1 MSITDELRKAFDS
14 CTVMAGV
21 KPDFE
26 CVYITKSCALLY
38 LDELEDALND
48 GYMELPKDANG
59 EFIHIGDVMEWPDDK
74 AFEVVGIGDGV
85 LFYTENNESADWTGA
100 STKRHYNPAVR
111 DVLFE
116 FAKRWD
122 DEEELTDI
130 NHLDPSF
137 VQMIDEFA
145 AKLQLRED

>member
-1 MSITDELRKAFDS
+1 
-14 CTVMAGV
+14 MAGV

-26 CVYITKSCALLY
+26 CVYITKNCALLY

-59 EFIHIGDVMEWPDDK
+59 EFIHIGDVMEWPDGK

-100 STKRHYNPAVR
+100 STKRHHKGTHREPL
-111 DVLFE
+111 DELL
-116 FAKRWD
+116 D
-122 DEEELTDI
+122 DLVEHVDQSILVVMRKVVADMKE
-130 NHLDPSF
+130 
-137 VQMIDEFA
+137 QMDE
-145 AKLQLRED
+145 